1 MFRTKMVVLLSAVLA
16 VAFGCVESTSQITQE
31 RSDKVAKYILKKAP
45 KITHEVNAKL
55 EDKVTMLGYNMQAKD
70 PKPGSKVDITWYWQV
85 QKDIGPGWR
94 LFTHGIGNKEKLH
107 NFDKPG
113 KVRQNFQPEHWE
125 AGMIIEDRQILKIP
139 NNWKGDTLEL
149 RVGVWKGNDRLKGTG
164 PKFDKNNRVKGP
176 KIRLK
181 QKPPKPPAMIPRAE
195 KAPKIDGK
203 FLEEEVWKT
212 ALKLDPFVNTMNGKP
227 VSETTDVLLLWDEKN
242 LYIAMSAQDDNL
254 KSEYKKHDDEL
265 WHQDAFEIFLD
276 PMADKKDYFEI
287 QVSPLGTVFDS
298 HLPKYRENKNEW
310 ISDMKVKVV
319 TDGTV
324 NNEEDE
330 DKGWS
335 AELAIPF
342 AAMQSLGVTPPKPGE
357 KWAVNFF
364 RIDATK
370 KKNLYSAWSPPMR
383 GDFHTLEKFGQL
395 IFKGDEAAEAAAAAG
410 DETKGAEDAKKGA
423 AEAKK
428 GAEEAKKAGK
438 ADKAAAK
445 AASKKGK
452 KEPEEK

>member
-1 MFRTKMVVLLSAVLA
+1 MMRTKKVVLLSMVLA
-16 VAFGCVESTSQITQE
+16 AAWGCVESTSQITQE

-55 EDKVTMLGYNMQAKD
+55 EDKVTMLGYNLKAKN
-70 PKPGSKVDITWYWQV
+70 PKPGSKIDITWYWQV

-125 AGMIIEDRQILKIP
+125 KGMIIEDRQILKIP
-139 NNWKGDTLEL
+139 NNWKGDYLEL
-149 RVGVWKGNDRLKGTG
+149 RVGIWKGNDRLTGKG
-164 PKFDKNNRVKGP
+164 PSFDKNNRVKGP
-176 KIRLK
+176 KIRLA
-181 QKPPKPPAMIPRAE
+181 QKPPKPPVQIPRVE

-203 FLEEEVWKT
+203 FLEEEVWKN
-212 ALKLDPFVNTMNGKP
+212 ALKLDLFVNTMNGKP
-227 VSETTDVLLLWDEKN
+227 VPEKTDVRLLWDDNN
-242 LYIAMSAQDDNL
+242 LYIAMSAEDDNL

-265 WHQDAFEIFLD
+265 WHQDAFELFLD
-276 PMADKKDYFEI
+276 PLGDKKDYFEI

-310 ISDMKVKVV
+310 TSKMKVKVV

-342 AAMQSLGVTPPKPGE
+342 ASMEAVGVTPPKSGE
-357 KWAVNFF
+357 MWTMNFF

-383 GDFHTLEKFGQL
+383 GDFHTLEKFGQV
-395 IFKGDEAAEAAAAAG
+395 IFKSDEASEAQAVK
-410 DETKGAEDAKKGA
+410 DEKKAAED
-423 AEAKK
+423 E
-428 GAEEAKKAGK
+428 KKAPKDEKKAVK
-438 ADKAAAK
+438 ADAK
-445 AASKKGK
+445 SASKKEAPAPTMK
-452 KEPEEK
+452 